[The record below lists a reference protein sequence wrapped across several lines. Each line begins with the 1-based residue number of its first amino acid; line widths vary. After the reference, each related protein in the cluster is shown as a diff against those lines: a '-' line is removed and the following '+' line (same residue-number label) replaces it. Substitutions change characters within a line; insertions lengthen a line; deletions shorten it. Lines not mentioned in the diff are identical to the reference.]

1 MSFPKEQRLVFELYK
16 NREKLRSQPSVP
28 ISIDGQEV
36 QIYNQDLL
44 KHSKT
49 AAETLA
55 HCNQPVNALE
65 KLLTEHTNMSLD
77 QARSAVKIATTA
89 GVIAG
94 AWYGLKWLF
103 GTTNKETKERSFNLS
118 GKKLLTVAGVVFG

>member
-16 NREKLRSQPSVP
+16 NREKLKSQPSVP

-49 AAETLA
+49 AVETLA

-94 AWYGLKWLF
+94 AFYGLRRLL
-103 GTTNKETKERSFNLS
+103 GDVNKETKERNFKLS
-118 GKKLLTVAGVVFG
+118 RKKILGAA